1 MVAGSASSGLA
12 VSSRR
17 GTTSSPSPSPSPDP
31 DPDPN
36 PPFPLTTDPNP
47 NLNPNPN
54 EARNDVFGGAALAAL
69 VRARAA
75 RGAPLVVLSLHK
87 HCARD
92 GRSQPFESFRAAQLL
107 SVGALVISQA
117 PRHDATRL
125 QPGCNPAATRCTQ
138 AATRL
143 QPCASRHGTPRR
155 EGILTYELTN
165 VLPNNSLTPGVAPRR
180 RGGVP
185 RPRHIR
191 PARASRSRDRG
202 GARASAASWPQAV
215 ISSHSLPLRRRR
227 LQWLFTAPK
236 ALAVAAPQRV
246 WRAPWASPLVTASV
260 KLLHS
265 GACAAGQRGACGA
278 ARRRLPR
285 ALPAARHPCAGGRPV
300 QPAAYP
306 IGVERR
312 VGRGQNHRTA
322 TRAAGP
328 HRHALPTTWPVA
340 GRARPAARPC
350 ARAGAGRS
358 VPAWHGMLQEA
369 PASENVHLFLVSATT
384 GVCS

>member
-1 MVAGSASSGLA
+1 M
-12 VSSRR
+12 
-17 GTTSSPSPSPSPDP
+17 
-31 DPDPN
+31 
-36 PPFPLTTDPNP
+36 
-47 NLNPNPN
+47 
-54 EARNDVFGGAALAAL
+54 
-69 VRARAA
+69 
-75 RGAPLVVLSLHK
+75 
-87 HCARD
+87 
-92 GRSQPFESFRAAQLL
+92 
-107 SVGALVISQA
+107 
-117 PRHDATRL
+117 
-125 QPGCNPAATRCTQ
+125 QPGCSP

-143 QPCASRHGTPRR
+143 QPDAPRLQPGCSPAHLGMAPR
-155 EGILTYELTN
+155 DEKAYQRTSEPTCYLLR
-165 VLPNNSLTPGVAPRR
+165 NSLTSGVAPRR

-246 WRAPWASPLVTASV
+246 WRAPWAAPLATISV

-312 VGRGQNHRTA
+312 RVGRGQNHRAA

-340 GRARPAARPC
+340 GRARPAARPF